1 MTTQNPL
8 IMTTCEKTVSNI
20 DRFRRNIRLKR
31 FFMMTLSLLCLP
43 LLHDTDTHIYLFV
56 YFHKPLTCSLNNV
69 DDVEYDTKFIL
80 AHWYWY

>member
-1 MTTQNPL
+1 
-8 IMTTCEKTVSNI
+8 
-20 DRFRRNIRLKR
+20 
-31 FFMMTLSLLCLP
+31 MMTLWLLCLP
-43 LLHDTDTHIYLFV
+43 LLHDTDTHIYLLV